1 MYPPASI
8 AHWTDTELVELYLE
22 RVAIRLMPVA
32 NRVTTDGEVR
42 QAEYTAAREV
52 RNWCGGRHLPA
63 ELVTA
68 LRKFR

>member
-8 AHWTDTELVELYLE
+8 ADWTDSELLELYLE
-22 RVAIRLMPVA
+22 RVAIRLMPVDHK
-32 NRVTTDGEVR
+32 VTTDGEVR
-42 QAEYTAAREV
+42 QAEYMAAREV